1 MGPLKGIKII
11 EFAGIGPG
19 PFCGMA
25 LADLGADVITINRA
39 TEKGRHNKYDIHNR
53 SKRTLTADLRP
64 DLYSFSKVVNSGVK
78 DITKSIESWN
88 EQRLR
93 LAH

>member
-1 MGPLKGIKII
+1 MGPLNGIKII

-53 SKRTLTADLRP
+53 SKEL
-64 DLYSFSKVVNSGVK
+64 
-78 DITKSIESWN
+78 
-88 EQRLR
+88 
-93 LAH
+93 